1 MDNIENKEN
10 TYNRELTP
18 VPICKVGASGKITW
32 ANERIKDVFLY
43 GDIVEADIF
52 ALTGIYYNDYVA
64 KKNREEKIE
73 IKTSDK
79 TFKILVEKVEEE
91 EIRLFFIEN
100 TEENNTKEELKK
112 KQGCIAMVH
121 VDNYEDIVGNSSSSG
136 EVKNQIE
143 ARVRA
148 YGKRLKAVVG
158 KLKSNLYFFM
168 LEKQYIDEEMNE
180 DFPILEEI
188 KSINTEED
196 FPVTLSIGIGI
207 GNQDL
212 TEAETFADEA
222 LDLALGRGGD
232 QAVIKQGETICY
244 FGGQSESVG
253 NRNKGKSRIIA
264 AALKALVDSSRNV
277 IIMGHKYP
285 DMDSFGA
292 SLGVHRMVRPI
303 KKETYILLDNPGESL
318 NMLYSKAKDSEEYR
332 FINKEK
338 ALSIIKKNTMLI
350 VVDVNRPSMTEC
362 PELLEKVGRIV
373 VIDHHRKGEQAISKT
388 TIAYTEPAASSAS
401 ELVVEMLE
409 YSGDNVT
416 KLEAEALLAGIFM
429 DTNRFSVKTGTR
441 TLSAAGWLKEK
452 GADPTVVKR
461 YFQISYDMFKSKA
474 MATASA
480 IVTEN
485 GIATSICEGFN
496 RDAQVINSQVA
507 DELLTIEGVKASF
520 VAGKDEKGETMVSG
534 RSLGEINIQTIMEAF
549 NGGGHYTTAGTQ
561 TDKPPYQIIDEILEH
576 IEKHE
581 ILKS

>member
-1 MDNIENKEN
+1 MENKEN
-10 TYNRELTP
+10 IYSREFTP
-18 VPICKVGASGKITW
+18 VPICNVGISGKITW

-52 ALTGIYYNDYVA
+52 ALTGIYYNEFVSRH
-64 KKNREEKIE
+64 NREEKIE
-73 IKTSDK
+73 IKISEK
-79 TFKILVEKVEEE
+79 TFKILVEKIDEE
-91 EIRLFFIEN
+91 EIRLFFIEK
-100 TEENNTKEELKK
+100 TEEVITKEELQR
-112 KQGCIAMVH
+112 KQGCIALIH
-121 VDNYEDIVGNSSSSG
+121 VDNYEDIVGNSNSSG
-136 EVKNQIE
+136 DVKNEIE
-143 ARVRA
+143 SKIRD
-148 YGKRLKAVVG
+148 YGKKLKAVVG
-158 KLKSNLYFFM
+158 RHKSNLYFFM
-168 LEKQYIDEEMNE
+168 LERQYIEEEINE
-180 DFPILEEI
+180 EFPILEEI
-188 KSINTEED
+188 KSINTDED
-196 FPVTLSIGIGI
+196 FPVTLSVGVGIGEL
-207 GNQDL
+207 DL

-232 QAVIKQGETICY
+232 QAVIKQGEVIQY

-292 SLGVHRMVRPI
+292 ALGVHRIVRPI
-303 KKETYILLDNPGESL
+303 KKETYILLDNPGKSL
-318 NMLYSKAKDSEEYR
+318 SMLYDKAKSLDEYK

-338 ALSIIKKNTMLI
+338 ALSVIKKNTLLI
-350 VVDVNRPSMTEC
+350 IVDVNRPSMTEC

-373 VIDHHRKGEQAISKT
+373 VIDHHRKGEQSILKP
-388 TIAYTEPAASSAS
+388 TIAFTEPAASSAS

-409 YSGDNVT
+409 YSGDNIS

-441 TLSAAGWLKEK
+441 TLSAAGWLKGK

-461 YFQISYDMFKSKA
+461 YFQISYEMFKSKA
-474 MATASA
+474 MAIASA
-480 IVTEN
+480 TVTEE
-485 GIATSICEGFN
+485 GLATAVCEGFN

-534 RSLGEINIQTIMEAF
+534 RSLGDINIQTIMEAF
-549 NGGGHYTTAGTQ
+549 DGGGHYTTAGTQ
-561 TDKPPYQIIDEILEH
+561 TDKAPFQIIEEILEY
-576 IEKHE
+576 IRKHE
-581 ILKS
+581 ILK